1 MNFSLVFQWF
11 RPWTG
16 QIISWPMPKVKILPM
31 YLSIA
36 FLSDLKLFFKRQTH
50 SEREIR
56 FPFTLILIR
65 KVNTIL
71 DYNSKLISCLWD
83 AFRTRVTSKHFSE
96 KLNFLI
102 TGGVNSWKTKKPTE
116 HYESWIGW
124 KVFWQDFFWIS
135 HVNLWLWNHLHRKSL
150 RLMILDPKI
159 IRWQILRFKI
169 FAAKNCNKCNFK
181 NLIFVP

>member
-1 MNFSLVFQWF
+1 
-11 RPWTG
+11 
-16 QIISWPMPKVKILPM
+16 MPKVKILPM

-96 KLNFLI
+96 KLNFL
-102 TGGVNSWKTKKPTE
+102 TK
-116 HYESWIGW
+116 HFLRLSNQIM
-124 KVFWQDFFWIS
+124 KVLFVGKFSNNLFFWIS
-135 HVNLWLWNHLHRKSL
+135 HVNLWLWNNLHRKSL